1 MAFVEST
8 RPKLA
13 LTVGDPAGIGPEIVA
28 AALDDPRSTADQ
40 DLVVI
45 GPEHARPEHVPL
57 WDGKDGLQLA
67 TLSGAMWLTTPCEA
81 FEVGRVS
88 AAGGAAALAAL
99 RRAADLCLGT
109 SSNLPALDGMVNA
122 PVSKEALHLAGEEVE
137 GQTELLGRWAKAE
150 RMQMLAIAKKLR
162 VLLLTRHMPL
172 KHALELITTDRV
184 VEHLA
189 LLKEGLEELGFDAPK
204 LALAGLNPHAGENG
218 LLGSEDGEVLV
229 PAAARANELGIDV
242 TGPLSPDSI
251 FVRAS
256 RGEFDGVLALY
267 HDQAFIPTKLHAPDG
282 GMTVLVG
289 LPFLRVS
296 PAHGTA
302 MDVAGQ
308 GVARADNLI
317 EAIVQ
322 AGEWASLRRARA
334 MRVRTV

>member
-1 MAFVEST
+1 MAFVDST
-8 RPKLA
+8 RPRLA

-28 AALDDPRSTADQ
+28 AALADPRSTADQ

-45 GPEHARPEHVPL
+45 GPEHARPDGVAE
-57 WDGKDGLQLA
+57 WDGRDGLQLA
-67 TLSGAMWLTTPCEA
+67 TLRGAMWLTTPCER
-81 FEVGRVS
+81 FEVGEVS

-99 RRAADLCLGT
+99 RRATDLCLGT
-109 SSNLPALDGMVNA
+109 STREPALDGMVNA

-137 GQTELLGRWAKAE
+137 GQTELLGRWAGAG

-172 KHALELITTDRV
+172 VRALECITAERV

-189 LLKEGLEELGFDAPK
+189 ILKDGLEELGHEEPR

-229 PAAARANELGIDV
+229 PAVDRARELGIDV
-242 TGPLSPDSI
+242 TGPVSPDSV
-251 FVRAS
+251 FVQAS
-256 RGEFDGVLALY
+256 RGAYDGVLALY

-289 LPFLRVS
+289 MPFLRVS

-302 MDVAGQ
+302 MDVAGK

-317 EAIVQ
+317 DAIVQ
-322 AGEWASLRRARA
+322 AGEWAALRRARA
-334 MRVRTV
+334 MRERTV